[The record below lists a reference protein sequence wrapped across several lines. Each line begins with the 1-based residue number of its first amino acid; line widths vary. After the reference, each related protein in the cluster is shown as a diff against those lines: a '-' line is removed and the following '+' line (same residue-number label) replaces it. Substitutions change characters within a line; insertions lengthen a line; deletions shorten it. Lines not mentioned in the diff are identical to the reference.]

1 MSVNTA
7 ALRLSPFVKRT
18 VSTTQRLYEKWE
30 TMTPEERKH
39 FVAMVTILASHTR
52 GLRSRGIRRVGK

>member
-1 MSVNTA
+1 LSINTA

-30 TMTPEERKH
+30 TMTPEERKR
-39 FVAMVTILASHTR
+39 FVAMVTMLASHAR
-52 GLRSRGIRRVGK
+52 GLRSRGTRRVGE